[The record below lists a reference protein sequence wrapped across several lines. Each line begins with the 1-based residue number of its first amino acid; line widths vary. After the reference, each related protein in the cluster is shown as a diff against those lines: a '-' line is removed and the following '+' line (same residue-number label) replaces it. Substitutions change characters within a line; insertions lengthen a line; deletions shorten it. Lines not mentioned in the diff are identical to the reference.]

1 LFQGRFGVTDCDRAD
16 EELDLVVEGL
26 FDGVEA
32 GFEAGED
39 AGEGRDF
46 DAVRVGRLDVG
57 SRAGAGC
64 AA

>member
-26 FDGVEA
+26 VDGV
-32 GFEAGED
+32 EAGED